1 MSEGVEASLFVA
13 KKPLN
18 MILKYSVGLDV
29 SSKDLKAS
37 LCTIDEQQAI
47 KVKSSGTFLN
57 TKDGFAKLQQWI
69 SKHHKEQGRPLCIC
83 MEATGIYHEQ
93 CAYTLHGAGFR
104 VSIILPTKAKRYLQ
118 SLGLKSKNDSIDA
131 QGLAQMGAE
140 QLLTAWE
147 PMGTFYYDLRSLTRQ
162 HQNATEQ
169 ATAAKNKLHAEMR
182 GHQVNKMVVR
192 HLKAAIKLFEKQEE
206 ELECAISGH
215 IESDGE
221 VARKVENICEIKG
234 LAMLSVSTVLA
245 ECGGFIL
252 FQNRPQVV
260 SYAGYDVV
268 ENQSGNHRGKTKIS
282 KRGNSRIRRIL
293 FMPAFSAVKNGEPV
307 CFDLFN
313 RTLERHGEKM
323 KSYVAVQKKLLL
335 LIYDLYTKDV
345 PYDPQNYKKLQQG
358 NDKIN
363 NEKVIEE
370 KNIQEKELEPSSGVS
385 RHKDAIKIAPN
396 KVGAT
401 QGKHPTND
409 RSMPPL
415 GTTKLQK
422 KSEKI
427 LGF

>member
-1 MSEGVEASLFVA
+1 
-13 KKPLN
+13 

-29 SSKDLKAS
+29 SSKDLKAK
-37 LCTIDEQQAI
+37 LCTIDEQQAV

-57 TKDGFAKLQQWI
+57 TKNGFAKLQLWI
-69 SKHHKEQGRPLCIC
+69 SKHHKEQDRPLSIC

-93 CAYTLHGAGFR
+93 CAYTLYGAGFR

-140 QLLTAWE
+140 QQLTAWE

-162 HQNATEQ
+162 HQDATEQ

-182 GHQVNKMVVR
+182 GQQVNKIVVR
-192 HLKAAIKLFEKQEE
+192 HLKATIKLFEKQEK
-206 ELECAISGH
+206 ELERAIAEH
-215 IESDGE
+215 IKSDSE
-221 VARKVENICEIKG
+221 VYRKVENICEIKG
-234 LAMLSVSTVLA
+234 LGILSVSTILA
-245 ECGGFIL
+245 ECGGFVL

-293 FMPAFSAVKNGEPV
+293 FMPAFNVIKYEVPV
-307 CFDLFN
+307 CLDLFN

-345 PYDPQNYKKLQQG
+345 TYDPQNYKKLQQE
-358 NDKIN
+358 NDMVN
-363 NEKVIEE
+363 NANVSEGKD
-370 KNIQEKELEPSSGVS
+370 IQEKELEPSSGVS
-385 RHKDAIKIAPN
+385 HYKNNVKIAPN

-409 RSMPPL
+409 RCMPPL
-415 GTTKLQK
+415 GMTKLQK
-422 KSEKI
+422 KTAEI